1 MGSQKEGFK
10 FGEAEVLILPTT
22 DQPLE
27 HGALVLLARLG
38 EGAEVD
44 EGLQQQVV
52 NILVVLHNG
61 LEYNI
66 INRFIIIMCVHNT
79 K

>member
-10 FGEAEVLILPTT
+10 FREAEVLILPTA

-38 EGAEVD
+38 ERAEVD

-52 NILVVLHNG
+52 NIFVVLHNG
-61 LEYNI
+61 LENKFLESYYYLNI
-66 INRFIIIMCVHNT
+66 F
-79 K
+79 